1 MTVASAEMI
10 WIGAAAYLAAG
21 ILFALFFS
29 FAGAAR
35 LDRAAKGAGLL
46 FRLFILPGAALLW
59 PLLLLIWIA
68 GAGANRRDAA

>member
-1 MTVASAEMI
+1 MTIAAAEMI

-21 ILFALFFS
+21 VLFALLFA

-35 LDRAAKGAGLL
+35 LDRATKSAGPF
-46 FRLFILPGAALLW
+46 FRFLIVPGAALLW
-59 PLLLLIWIA
+59 PLLALMWIV